1 MAASFDYEYIMKY
14 IVIGDMGVGKSCI
27 LHQFTEGKFMADS
40 THTIGVEFGTR
51 IIDVLG
57 KHIKLQ
63 IWDTAGQERF
73 RSVTRS
79 YYRGAA
85 GALLVY
91 DITRRST
98 FVHLASWLTD
108 ARNLTNPNT
117 VIVLIGNKSDLSTQR
132 DVTYEEAAKFAEE
145 NDLLFL
151 ETSART
157 GDGVQDAFFDSAK
170 LIYKNIKDGSLD
182 LNEGEVGVQYK
193 PAAGSTTSSSRII
206 TGESAPAKKDS
217 GGCSC

>member
-1 MAASFDYEYIMKY
+1 M
-14 IVIGDMGVGKSCI
+14 GKSCV
-27 LHQFTEGKFMADS
+27 LHSFTEGTFLES
-40 THTIGVEFGTR
+40 SQHTVGVEFGTR

-85 GALLVY
+85 GVLLVY

-98 FVHLASWLTD
+98 FVHLTTWLTD

-117 VIVLIGNKSDLSTQR
+117 VIMLVGNKSDLSAQR
-132 DVTYEEAAKFAEE
+132 DVTFEEAAKFAEE
-145 NDLLFL
+145 HGLHFL
-151 ETSART
+151 ETSAKT

-182 LNEGEVGVQYK
+182 LNQGEVGVQYK
-193 PAAGSTTSSSRII
+193 PAAGATGTSSQSSTRII
-206 TGESAPAKKDS
+206 TADSGAPKKD